1 MEKIRNLFG
10 ETVKRIDAPPKRDR
24 STERGDLM
32 KYFMDRLNPYRRQDG
47 FPPLTYPRMGRILQ
61 GLTERD
67 LYYLKSRCE
76 DAKSFSKT
84 FWYLLDAKKHQQN
97 S

>member
-1 MEKIRNLFG
+1 MHHITNLFG
-10 ETVKRIDAPPKRDR
+10 ETVKRIEEPDKRDR

-47 FPPLTYPRMGRILQ
+47 FPPLTYPWMGRILQ
-61 GLTERD
+61 GLTLQD
-67 LYYLKSRCE
+67 LYYLKSTCD

-84 FWYLLDAKKHQQN
+84 FWWLLDARKHKEI
-97 S
+97 